1 MCSCDKEMM
10 SPGWTTPMSHIQ
22 RISPS
27 DLVLIE
33 EILDEL
39 DRIEEMWTY
48 DFNITSD
55 SVPQWEETHS

>member
-1 MCSCDKEMM
+1 MM
-10 SPGWTTPMSHIQ
+10 SPRWTTPESGIQ

-39 DRIEEMWTY
+39 DRIEGMWTY
-48 DFNITSD
+48 DFDITSD
-55 SVPQWEETHS
+55 SVPQREETHS

>member
-1 MCSCDKEMM
+1 MM
-10 SPGWTTPMSHIQ
+10 TLKYRFRCQ

-33 EILDEL
+33 EILDEM
-39 DRIEEMWTY
+39 DRIQQMGTY

-55 SVPQWEETHS
+55 SVPQWEETLP

>member
-1 MCSCDKEMM
+1 M
-10 SPGWTTPMSHIQ
+10 TPRWAPHVSGIQ

-55 SVPQWEETHS
+55 SVPQWEETQS

>member
-1 MCSCDKEMM
+1 M
-10 SPGWTTPMSHIQ
+10 SGIQ

-55 SVPQWEETHS
+55 SVPQWEETLP